1 MRLKSFEIQVV
12 KNDGIKYVLISVG
25 LFVVVY
31 TFVKFLARIPAQEI
45 ILFRSIVSLSLSLI
59 QLRILKISPW
69 GNNKKWLVVRGISGI
84 TALTMFF
91 YTIKHM
97 PLASAVTIQ
106 YLSPVFTVVLAI
118 FINKQRVN
126 PIQWLYLFMAF
137 IGVIFIK
144 GWDDRISVSMLLI
157 GMLAAFFAGLA
168 YNAIIKCRKT
178 DHPVVIVMYF
188 PLIATPVMAIWS
200 WFYWVQPIGVEWILL
215 LAIGALTQAAQI
227 YMTKALHADHASKI
241 TPFKYLGTLF
251 ALFVGYA
258 IFDERLHL
266 FSLLGMG
273 LVVFGVIMNSRQKL
287 KPLT

>member
-1 MRLKSFEIQVV
+1 M
-12 KNDGIKYVLISVG
+12 ISVG
-25 LFVVVY
+25 LFALVY
-31 TFVKFLARIPAQEI
+31 TFVKFLAHIPAQEI
-45 ILFRSIVSLSLSLI
+45 ILFRSIVSLTISLTHLK
-59 QLRILKISPW
+59 ILNISPW
-69 GNNKKWLVVRGISGI
+69 GNNKKWLVIRGISGI
-84 TALTMFF
+84 IALTMFF

-106 YLSPVFTVVLAI
+106 YLSPVFTVILAI
-118 FINKQRVN
+118 FINNQKVN

-137 IGVIFIK
+137 VGVILIK
-144 GWDDRISVSMLLI
+144 GWDERISINMLLI
-157 GMLAAFFAGLA
+157 GMSAAFFAGIA

-178 DHPVVIVMYF
+178 DHPVVVVMYF
-188 PLIATPVMAIWS
+188 PLIATPIMAVWS
-200 WFYWVQPIGVEWILL
+200 WFYWVQPIGIEWLL
-215 LAIGALTQAAQI
+215 LFAIGALTQAAQV

-251 ALFVGYA
+251 ALLVGYA

-273 LVVFGVIMNSRQKL
+273 LVVFGVIMNSKQKL